1 MSVPL
6 STSAVMSIDGSPFE
20 VLALGNSDLER
31 RASSADAISIVWFA
45 AFIVWFALFIVC
57 DAVWMIPISSLL
69 VRAALAESDNT
80 SVEHLAK
87 ACVNPG
93 LYNANADAIIDGLDT
108 WRVT

>member
-31 RASSADAISIVWFA
+31 RASSADAVSIVWFA
-45 AFIVWFALFIVC
+45 AFTVC

-80 SVEHLAK
+80 SVEHLAN
-87 ACVNPG
+87 AWVNAG
-93 LYNANADAIIDGLDT
+93 LCTHNKC
-108 WRVT
+108 